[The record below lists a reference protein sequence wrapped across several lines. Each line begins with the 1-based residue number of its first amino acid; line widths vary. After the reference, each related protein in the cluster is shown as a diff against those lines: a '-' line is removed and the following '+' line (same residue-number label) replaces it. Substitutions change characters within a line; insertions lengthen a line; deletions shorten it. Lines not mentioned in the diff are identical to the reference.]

1 MLVLPEHV
9 PNDLRL
15 APPGCLGQIEIPGAG
30 KKHGEVVVF
39 TPEQRRAVDDALG
52 GYLANYQAVW
62 RAGQIEDYFLFP
74 GSKMRMLHDSGR
86 RWTRK
91 VRVGA
96 MARSRDGARCLQRAR
111 GDREGGPL
119 WKAAVGTGCERS
131 PRTLPNRQRRV
142 TASRTASVG
151 GRTPRPASRSTRTG
165 SRTSSVRR
173 RRRSGASSG
182 SARSQRPTG
191 RSLPS
196 ISTRC
201 SPRSHPSS
209 RSSWRR
215 NQRANGSQEKNRRD
229 PFGPRRLQAVG
240 TSRLPKSG
248 RWDSNPRRPAWEGG
262 GKTRSD

>member
-1 MLVLPEHV
+1 
-9 PNDLRL
+9 
-15 APPGCLGQIEIPGAG
+15 
-30 KKHGEVVVF
+30 
-39 TPEQRRAVDDALG
+39 
-52 GYLANYQAVW
+52 
-62 RAGQIEDYFLFP
+62 
-74 GSKMRMLHDSGR
+74 
-86 RWTRK
+86 
-91 VRVGA
+91 
-96 MARSRDGARCLQRAR
+96 
-111 GDREGGPL
+111 
-119 WKAAVGTGCERS
+119 
-131 PRTLPNRQRRV
+131 V

-215 NQRANGSQEKNRRD
+215 KSTRQRVPRKNRRD
-229 PFGPRRLQAVG
+229 PFGPRRLQPIG
-240 TSRLPKSG
+240 TSRVRKSG
-248 RWDSNPRRPAWEGG
+248 RWDSNCTTSSLGRRRKNKG
-262 GKTRSD
+262 